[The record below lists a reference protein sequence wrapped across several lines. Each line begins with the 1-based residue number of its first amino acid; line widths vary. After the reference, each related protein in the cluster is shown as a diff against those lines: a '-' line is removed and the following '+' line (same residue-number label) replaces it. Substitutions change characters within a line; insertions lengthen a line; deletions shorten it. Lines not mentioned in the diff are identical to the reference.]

1 MTYQLFSFRR
11 CPYAI
16 AARLAL
22 SYTDLHYTLI
32 EVNLR
37 DKPAELL
44 RLSPK
49 GTVPVWVMP
58 EKVLD
63 ESADIVAFALKQ
75 VGMPL
80 FSSGEGAPLIKSL
93 LGQYL
98 PAMHAFKYSEQPNSE
113 DIEAVEAFLAY
124 LNLQLTQHQFL
135 MGKNISDCDIRVYP
149 LIRQGA
155 KIDRDWFSALPFD
168 SLHRWMAYWDQEMI
182 ARDIMKK
189 ADA

>member
-11 CPYAI
+11 CTYAI
-16 AARLAL
+16 AASLAL
-22 SYTDLHYTLI
+22 SYNDLHYTLI

-80 FSSGEGAPLIKSL
+80 FSSSEGAPLIKSL

-98 PAMHAFKYSEQPNSE
+98 PAMHAFK
-113 DIEAVEAFLAY
+113 
-124 LNLQLTQHQFL
+124 
-135 MGKNISDCDIRVYP
+135 
-149 LIRQGA
+149 
-155 KIDRDWFSALPFD
+155 
-168 SLHRWMAYWDQEMI
+168 
-182 ARDIMKK
+182 
-189 ADA
+189 